1 MPLQFQNYAQ
11 AYANPV
17 QTVARDR
24 SQSIKDIGSAIDE
37 MIAKSDLAKEK
48 TTRSNLLSDVDNKKV
63 QVLESEISSLKKEYD
78 NLSTQRF
85 EKLSEI
91 ADINSYVKMQQDYDD
106 NYDNIAG
113 TSTDTENTID
123 NENTNKEFEYGDAAI

>member
-63 QVLESEISSLKKEYD
+63 QVLESEINQLNNQLKDLEYKKLQLESKIND
-78 NLSTQRF
+78 IANLPEPIVS
-85 EKLSEI
+85 
-91 ADINSYVKMQQDYDD
+91 DD
-106 NYDNIAG
+106 NVVQKG
-113 TSTDTENTID
+113 TSTDTD
-123 NENTNKEFEYGDAAI
+123 NTNTSTEFDTIV

>member
-63 QVLESEISSLKKEYD
+63 QVIESEINQLNNQLKDKEYKKLQLESNINNVND
-78 NLSTQRF
+78 NVLQ
-85 EKLSEI
+85 
-91 ADINSYVKMQQDYDD
+91 N
-106 NYDNIAG
+106 G
-113 TSTDTENTID
+113 TITDTENT
-123 NENTNKEFEYGDAAI
+123 NTSTEFDEII

>member
-63 QVLESEISSLKKEYD
+63 QVIESEINQLNNQLKDKEYKQLQLEIKINDTKKLPEPID
-78 NLSTQRF
+78 NVVENDT
-85 EKLSEI
+85 
-91 ADINSYVKMQQDYDD
+91 N
-106 NYDNIAG
+106 
-113 TSTDTENTID
+113 TDTENT
-123 NENTNKEFEYGDAAI
+123 NTSIEFDTIV

>member
-63 QVLESEISSLKKEYD
+63 QVIESEINQLNNQLKDKEYKKLQLESKIND
-78 NLSTQRF
+78 IANLPEPIVS
-85 EKLSEI
+85 
-91 ADINSYVKMQQDYDD
+91 DD
-106 NYDNIAG
+106 NVVQKG
-113 TSTDTENTID
+113 TSTDTD
-123 NENTNKEFEYGDAAI
+123 NTNTSTEFDTIV

>member
-17 QTVARDR
+17 QTVAIDR

-63 QVLESEISSLKKEYD
+63 QVIESEINQLNNQLKDLEYKKLQLESKIND
-78 NLSTQRF
+78 IANLPEPIVS
-85 EKLSEI
+85 
-91 ADINSYVKMQQDYDD
+91 DD
-106 NYDNIAG
+106 NVVQKG
-113 TSTDTENTID
+113 TSTDTD
-123 NENTNKEFEYGDAAI
+123 NTNTSTEFDTIV

>member
-63 QVLESEISSLKKEYD
+63 QVIESEINQLNNQLKDLEYKKLQLESKIND
-78 NLSTQRF
+78 IANLPEPIVS
-85 EKLSEI
+85 
-91 ADINSYVKMQQDYDD
+91 DD
-106 NYDNIAG
+106 NVVQKG
-113 TSTDTENTID
+113 TSTDTD
-123 NENTNKEFEYGDAAI
+123 NTNTSTEFDTIV

>member
-63 QVLESEISSLKKEYD
+63 QVIESEINQLNNQLKDKEYKKLQLESKIND
-78 NLSTQRF
+78 IANLPEPIVS
-85 EKLSEI
+85 
-91 ADINSYVKMQQDYDD
+91 DD
-106 NYDNIAG
+106 NVLQNG
-113 TSTDTENTID
+113 TNTDTENT
-123 NENTNKEFEYGDAAI
+123 NTSTEFDTIV

>member
-48 TTRSNLLSDVDNKKV
+48 TARSNLLSDVDNKKV
-63 QVLESEISSLKKEYD
+63 QVLESEINQLNNQLKDKEYKKLQLEIKINDTKKLPEPID
-78 NLSTQRF
+78 NVVQN
-85 EKLSEI
+85 
-91 ADINSYVKMQQDYDD
+91 D
-106 NYDNIAG
+106 
-113 TSTDTENTID
+113 TSTDTENT
-123 NENTNKEFEYGDAAI
+123 NTSTEFDTIV

>member
-24 SQSIKDIGSAIDE
+24 SQSIKDIGAAIDE

-48 TTRSNLLSDVDNKKV
+48 ATRSNLLSDVDNKKV
-63 QVLESEISSLKKEYD
+63 QVLESEINQLNNQLKDKEYKKLQLEIKINDTKKLPEPID
-78 NLSTQRF
+78 NVVQN
-85 EKLSEI
+85 
-91 ADINSYVKMQQDYDD
+91 D
-106 NYDNIAG
+106 
-113 TSTDTENTID
+113 TSTDTENT
-123 NENTNKEFEYGDAAI
+123 NTSTEFDGII

>member
-11 AYANPV
+11 AYTNPV

-63 QVLESEISSLKKEYD
+63 QVIESEINQLNNQLKDKEYKKLQLESKIND
-78 NLSTQRF
+78 IANLPEPIVS
-85 EKLSEI
+85 
-91 ADINSYVKMQQDYDD
+91 DD
-106 NYDNIAG
+106 NVVQDGTNTDTDNTN
-113 TSTDTENTID
+113 TSTEFDTIV
-123 NENTNKEFEYGDAAI
+123 

>member
-37 MIAKSDLAKEK
+37 MIAKSDLSKEK

-63 QVLESEISSLKKEYD
+63 QVIESEINQLNNQLKDLEYKKLQLESKIND
-78 NLSTQRF
+78 IANLPEPIVS
-85 EKLSEI
+85 
-91 ADINSYVKMQQDYDD
+91 DD
-106 NYDNIAG
+106 NVVQKG
-113 TSTDTENTID
+113 TSTDTD
-123 NENTNKEFEYGDAAI
+123 NTNTSTEFDTIV

>member
-63 QVLESEISSLKKEYD
+63 QVIESEINQLNNKLKDLEYKKLQLEIKINDTKKLPEPID
-78 NLSTQRF
+78 NVLQ
-85 EKLSEI
+85 
-91 ADINSYVKMQQDYDD
+91 N
-106 NYDNIAG
+106 G
-113 TSTDTENTID
+113 TSTDTENT
-123 NENTNKEFEYGDAAI
+123 NTSTEFDGII

>member
-63 QVLESEISSLKKEYD
+63 QVIESEINQLNNQLKDKEYKKLQLESKIND
-78 NLSTQRF
+78 IANLPEPIVS
-85 EKLSEI
+85 
-91 ADINSYVKMQQDYDD
+91 DD
-106 NYDNIAG
+106 NVLQNG
-113 TSTDTENTID
+113 TSTDTD
-123 NENTNKEFEYGDAAI
+123 NTNTSTEFDTIV